1 VILSVPYLVIRH
13 TVVHFDSLVD
23 KKMQVRFG
31 HLYENLR
38 LNGSKTVFLQP
49 TFFLLRRLILA
60 IAFVKSKDY
69 LIWQVYMI
77 WAQTIIA
84 LFIMEYTRPFN
95 TEAKRRMELFNEF
108 MIMLVLYTMMCFS
121 PFVPETDA

>member
-1 VILSVPYLVIRH
+1 
-13 TVVHFDSLVD
+13 
-23 KKMQVRFG
+23 
-31 HLYENLR
+31 
-38 LNGSKTVFLQP
+38 
-49 TFFLLRRLILA
+49 
-60 IAFVKSKDY
+60 
-69 LIWQVYMI
+69 MI

-108 MIMLVLYTMMCFS
+108 MIMLVLYTRMCFS